1 MKYKDTA
8 EAVFIK
14 RNNRFS
20 ADVMIGGVMETV
32 HIKNTGR
39 LKELLTFGRI
49 VILEKADNPERKTK
63 YSLIAVRK
71 WNEFVNIDSQIP
83 NKVAE
88 EWIRSGHLFEN
99 PQVIRPETRYGNSR
113 FDLYLENE
121 NSRMFLEVK
130 GVTLEEE
137 GVARFPDA
145 PTERGVKHVEELIR
159 CREEGYR
166 AGILFVVQM
175 KSVSVF
181 EPNMEM
187 QPEFGLALSRAAKAG
202 VHILA
207 CDCLVTEDSMTI
219 DQPVPIRLP
228 ALPPL

>member
-71 WNEFVNIDSQIP
+71 WNEFVNIDSQAP
-83 NKVAE
+83 NACA
-88 EWIRSGHLFEN
+88 FEAVSDGRIKEIGL
-99 PQVIRPETRYGNSR
+99 PDTVKREVVYGNSR
-113 FDLYLENE
+113 FDIYYE
-121 NSRMFLEVK
+121 RGGRKGFIEVK
-130 GVTLEEE
+130 GVTLDDNKT
-137 GVARFPDA
+137 ARFPDA
-145 PTERGVKHVEELIR
+145 PTERGRKHLREL
-159 CREEGYR
+159 EKAVSEGYECS
-166 AGILFVVQM
+166 ALFVIQM
-175 KSVSVF
+175 KNIDGF
-181 EPNMEM
+181 EPNYKTDPDFAE
-187 QPEFGLALSRAAKAG
+187 ELKRAKEQG
-202 VHILA
+202 VNILA
-207 CDCLVTEDSMTI
+207 YDCAVNEKTLDI
-219 DQPVPIRLP
+219 DKKIPVIL
-228 ALPPL
+228 